1 MINKDG
7 SILIN
12 EWDKAGISSPYVGF
26 QEVRNLDLRSKLGS
40 VMINEE
46 PQDITTGLANPITS
60 LIISTSVDTA
70 TGKIYAID
78 DDNTLY
84 RYDTGEIL
92 TYTEVG
98 SKAGICVFK
107 NYLLI
112 VRGNNGYI
120 DVYGPLNS
128 PSVTAG
134 WYTSLGTPSSLN
146 GTVPMIWGQD
156 DILYIG
162 VGSNVA
168 SIQAI
173 GTFDPSNSATY
184 LINTSALDLP
194 TRYHITH
201 FVEHGTRL
209 MVCVTDGT
217 QSMVYP
223 WDRASA
229 TYDLPLILNEIS
241 IDYVV
246 SHGNYFYIMAG
257 GRGRWYISDGNS
269 VEVFSQL
276 PDSFVNLSAGNFT
289 TNQNGALYYDNKIV
303 FGLSGQG
310 SGTNDTP
317 VGIYSLDI
325 KNGAIR
331 LEHTVSTGTSAYPLT
346 MGALAKYSTQL
357 YIAWET
363 TGDAGVDLI
372 QNASNLYDSYASYFI
387 SPMYQVSDAQERLF
401 EKIEVILG
409 KPLIATGGIKL
420 EYRKSDTEAFTTIDT
435 ITYTDDGGLK
445 EFILPFGV
453 STTTLQVKVSLT
465 QTTGAS
471 PELISIRIS

>member
-60 LIISTSVDTA
+60 LVISTSVDTA

-84 RYDTGEIL
+84 RYDTGEVL
-92 TYTEVG
+92 TYSQTG
-98 SKAGICVFK
+98 SRSGICVFK

-112 VRGNNGYI
+112 VRGNGSV
-120 DVYGPLNS
+120 DTYGPLNS
-128 PSVTAG
+128 PSVTAN
-134 WYTSLGTPSSLN
+134 WASIGTPSSLN
-146 GTVPMIWGQD
+146 TTVPMIWGQD

-194 TRYHITH
+194 IRYHITH

-217 QSMVYP
+217 QSMIYP

-229 TYDLPLILNEIS
+229 SYDLPLILNEPS
-241 IDYVV
+241 IEYVV

-269 VEVFSQL
+269 VELFSQL
-276 PDSFVNLSAGNFT
+276 PDSFVNLSTGVFT

-317 VGIYSLDI
+317 VGVYSLDI
-325 KNGAIR
+325 KTGAIR
-331 LEHTVSTGTSAYPLT
+331 LEYTVSTGTSSYPLT
-346 MGALAKYSTQL
+346 IGALAKYSNQL
-357 YIAWET
+357 YISWET

-372 QNASNLYDSYASYFI
+372 QRASTRYDGYVAYFI

-401 EKIEVILG
+401 DRIEVILG
-409 KPLIATGGIKL
+409 KPLTSTGGIKL
-420 EYRKSDTEAFTTIDT
+420 EYRKSDTEAFEPIDT
-435 ITYTDDGGLK
+435 ITYTDDGALNK
-445 EFILPFGV
+445 FILPFGV

-471 PELISIRIS
+471 PELISIRII